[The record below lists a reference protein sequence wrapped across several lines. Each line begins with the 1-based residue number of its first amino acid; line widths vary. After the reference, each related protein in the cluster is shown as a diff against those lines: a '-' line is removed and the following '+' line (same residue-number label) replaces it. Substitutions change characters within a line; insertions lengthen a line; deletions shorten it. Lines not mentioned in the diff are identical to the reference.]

1 MHFVREESVSL
12 DRTGV
17 VLCDAH
23 EGDNG
28 SKRLFFRSEYW
39 VPNANVTKSSIAG
52 AHERAQSRIER
63 SKREVGDSGGAWA
76 NRYAEMACELEPANR
91 LGA

>member
-39 VPNANVTKSSIAG
+39 VPNARMLRNHQSQARMSARNPGSSEARG
-52 AHERAQSRIER
+52 
-63 SKREVGDSGGAWA
+63 K
-76 NRYAEMACELEPANR
+76 
-91 LGA
+91 